1 MKKNIR
7 KKQGSADGGR
17 RKQQRV
23 LPSNWMGHEHHHQQR
38 GPGDLLKAWGRTV
51 RRREEP
57 KETRPRSRD
66 AADACEATRGTME
79 MTRRDGGREWQVGV
93 GE

>member
-7 KKQGSADGGR
+7 KKQGDADGGR

-23 LPSNWMGHEHHHQQR
+23 WPSSWMGLEHHLEQLER
-38 GPGDLLKAWGRTV
+38 GTGDLIKAWGRTV

-66 AADACEATRGTME
+66 AADACEAS
-79 MTRRDGGREWQVGV
+79 
-93 GE
+93 